1 MKYLSI
7 ILIAAITLISCD
19 PKVDACECQAAMM
32 EAGEEAYMADTVAN
46 ADCIAAMEVEGAMDA
61 CEEADAGTDAEGADA
76 GVNAEGEEVT
86 EGEEVEE
93 APVAEE

>member
-7 ILIAAITLISCD
+7 ILIAAITLISCET
-19 PKVDACECQAAMM
+19 KVDACECQAAMM

-61 CEEADAGTDAEGADA
+61 CEEAAT
-76 GVNAEGEEVT
+76 
-86 EGEEVEE
+86 EE
-93 APVAEE
+93 AATEEVAEEAATEEVAEEAATEETTE

>member
-76 GVNAEGEEVT
+76 EGADAGADADAEGDM
-86 EGEEVEE
+86 
-93 APVAEE
+93 